1 MAETIK
7 GLTIRINGDVGGLQ
21 SAIAQAER
29 SAGSLQKSLEKVGKK
44 VTNLGK
50 SITRN
55 VTVPI
60 VAGFTAAIKTT
71 ADFDSSMSKVQAVT
85 GATGDDMDALRK
97 TARAMGEQTMFSA
110 SQSADAMYY
119 MGLAGWTTEEII
131 AGIPGVLDLAAASGE
146 DLSRVSD
153 IVTDSMT
160 AFGLEA
166 DQTGHYVDVLAQ
178 TSRRS
183 NTTIDLLGESF
194 KYAAPV
200 AGALGFNVEDVAIA
214 LGLMADNG
222 IKGSMAGT
230 ALRNIFQRMAKPT
243 KESADAMDAL
253 NLSLYDANG
262 NMYSFKDIMDQLR
275 RSMGGLNVPLDTF
288 NAQIENLTA
297 QLDAGEITE
306 EEYQKG
312 LEDLAEASY
321 GAGAAEK
328 VRYAAMLAGAR
339 GMPGLLAIVNATD
352 EEYNG
357 LANSIYNSAGAAGEM
372 AEVMRSNLNG
382 QLTILLSKLQEL
394 AISFGDLIMPYL
406 MQAVSWLQS
415 VVDRLNQLT
424 PQEQEQII
432 KIAAI
437 AAAVGPLLIVIG
449 KLISGLSG
457 IIGFGKILI
466 SGIGFLLSPI
476 GLIVAAVAL
485 LAAGFIHLYKT
496 NDEFRDKVTAAWE
509 SIKLTGQQLW
519 DTLKPIAEAIVQ
531 YLTVAIPAAVEMI
544 SGIMLA
550 FAGMFSGDFE
560 MFLEGL
566 NTIMDNFM
574 KLFGL
579 DWEAIKTW
587 MQDAME
593 ALYSAGER
601 IVLFFSVTIPM
612 KFEEFKKKVEEII
625 DGLKTSAEE
634 KFELIKTTVTTKV
647 QDLRDAVVAKF
658 QEIRSQFGIKIDG
671 LKNDA
676 VVKWN
681 AIKSTISEKL
691 EAIKGLFNF
700 EWHLPDIK
708 TPHFKVNAKAHK
720 VLGVWLP
727 SISVDWYKKAYDNPY
742 LFTRPTVMGGR
753 GFGDGGGSGEI
764 VYGRDQ
770 LMRDIAAASTGSIT
784 VNVYGTDG
792 MNVNQLADAV
802 QDRLLQLQ
810 RQREMAYA

>member
-7 GLTIRINGDVGGLQ
+7 GLTIRINGDVGGLTG
-21 SAIAQAER
+21 ALGAAQKAA
-29 SAGSLQKSLEKVGKK
+29 SQLQKSVEKVGK
-44 VTNLGK
+44 
-50 SITRN
+50 SITN
-55 VTVPI
+55 VGKDITKHVTVPI

-71 ADFDSSMSKVQAVT
+71 ADFDTAMSKVQAVT
-85 GATGDDMDALRK
+85 GATGDDMDDLRK
-97 TARAMGEQTMFSA
+97 TARKMGEQTQFSA

-119 MGLAGWTTEEII
+119 MGLAGWDTQEIM
-131 AGIPGVLDLAAASGE
+131 AGIPAVLDLAAASGE

-166 DQTGHYVDVLAQ
+166 DQTGQFVDVLAQ
-178 TSRRS
+178 TSRES

-194 KYAAPV
+194 KYVAPV
-200 AGALGFNVEDVAIA
+200 ASALGYSVQDIAIA

-222 IKGSMAGT
+222 IKGSMSGT
-230 ALRNIFQRMAKPT
+230 ALRNVLQRLAKPT
-243 KESADAMDAL
+243 EESEEAMRAL
-253 NLSLYDANG
+253 GISLTNDNDE
-262 NMYSFKDIMDQLR
+262 MYSFKEIMDQMR
-275 RSMGGLNVPLDTF
+275 ASFGQLNVPVETF
-288 NAQIENLTA
+288 NAQVESLTA

-321 GAGAAEK
+321 GAGTASK
-328 VRYAAMLAGAR
+328 VQYAAMLAGTR
-339 GMPGLLAIVNATD
+339 GMPGLLAIVNASD
-352 EEYNG
+352 EEYNS
-357 LANSIYNSAGAAGEM
+357 LATSIYNSAGAAGEM
-372 AEVMRSNLNG
+372 AEIMRSNLNG

-394 AISFGDLIMPYL
+394 AISFGEVMMPYL
-406 MQAVSWLQS
+406 MKAVSWLQS
-415 VVDRLNQLT
+415 IVDRLNQLT
-424 PQEQEQII
+424 PKEQEQII

-437 AAAVGPLLIVIG
+437 AAAVGPLLIVLG
-449 KLISGLSG
+449 TLITSVSK
-457 IIGFGKILI
+457 IIGLGSLLI
-466 SGIGFLLSPI
+466 KGIALLASPI
-476 GLIVAAVAL
+476 GLIIAAVAL
-485 LAAGFIHLYKT
+485 LAAGFINLYKT
-496 NDEFRDKVTAAWE
+496 NDEFRDKINSAWE

-531 YLTVAIPAAVEMI
+531 YLTVAIPAAVELV

-550 FAGMFSGDFE
+550 FAGMFSGDFQ
-560 MFLEGL
+560 MFLDGL
-566 NTIMDNFM
+566 NMIMDNFM

-579 DWEAIKTW
+579 DWEAIKKW
-587 MQDAME
+587 MQDAMD

-601 IVLFFSVTIPM
+601 IIMFFSVTIPL
-612 KFEEFKKKVEEII
+612 KFEEFKKKVEETIEA
-625 DGLKTSAEE
+625 LKTSAEE

-647 QDLRDAVVAKF
+647 QELRDSVVTKF

-681 AIKSTISEKL
+681 SIKQTISEKL
-691 EAIKGLFNF
+691 EAIKKLFNF

-708 TPHFKVNAKAHK
+708 TPHFKVNTKAHK

-727 SISVDWYKKAYDNPY
+727 SISVEWYKKAYDNPY

-770 LMRDIAAASTGSIT
+770 LMRDIAAASGGSVTI
-784 VNVYGTDG
+784 NVYAHEG

-802 QDRLLQLQ
+802 QSRMLQLQ
-810 RQREMAYA
+810 RQRELAYA